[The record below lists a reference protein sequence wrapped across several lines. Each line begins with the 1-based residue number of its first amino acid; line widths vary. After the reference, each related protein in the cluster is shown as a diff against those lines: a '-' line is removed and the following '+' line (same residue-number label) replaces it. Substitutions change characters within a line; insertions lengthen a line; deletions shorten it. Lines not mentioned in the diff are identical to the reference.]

1 MKKLELI
8 ELTETSVATVE
19 ANLATLDSHI
29 TEAARLESEFS
40 AQAQAESDLLAS
52 DKSDDAKVKKLL
64 EIRARRDVQAAN
76 LPKTNSA
83 IAVVKEETIEA
94 AVGASHWLN
103 SLRDGL
109 LLARKERVGAE
120 VQARLAGH
128 LRVRLRGRCLSDSCR
143 RRFVRSDVHQRR
155 ADSCA
160 AGAAAGR
167 HA

>member
-52 DKSDDAKVKKLL
+52 DKSDDAKGKKLL
-64 EIRARRDVQAAN
+64 EMRARRAVQAAN
-76 LPKTNSA
+76 FAKTNSA

-94 AVGASHWLN
+94 AVGAS
-103 SLRDGL
+103 
-109 LLARKERVGAE
+109 
-120 VQARLAGH
+120 
-128 LRVRLRGRCLSDSCR
+128 
-143 RRFVRSDVHQRR
+143 
-155 ADSCA
+155 
-160 AGAAAGR
+160 
-167 HA
+167 